1 MISPTPVP
9 SSLTLQQD
17 VSLADLSTLKV
28 GGTASW
34 FTQVYNLQQ
43 FQQTRIWAEKQGLPI
58 FYMGEGSNVLFSDE
72 GFPGLIVQNCITG
85 IEPYEEEVEIGA
97 GQNLIEAIR
106 RLNRLKLSGMER
118 LYGIPGTVA
127 GALVGNAGA
136 YGQQIGDSV
145 VEVSIWSNHQV
156 QVLPARDLDL
166 RYRYSLFQRQRDWF
180 ILNCR
185 LRLQKSSEPLQDISD
200 EILTKRLVKYPQGLK
215 CPGSFFKNINLDE
228 TPKTALE
235 RIPEDFIMFGKIPAG
250 KLLEA
255 VGANGVRRGDA
266 QFADYHGNLI
276 INLGQAT
283 SQDILTLADEYAGRV
298 WEHFRIR
305 LEPEILIVDDGKWT
319 HLQTHGGED
328 G

>member
-1 MISPTPVP
+1 MISPTPAP
-9 SSLTLQQD
+9 SSIALQRD

-28 GGTASW
+28 GGTAPW
-34 FTQVYNLQQ
+34 FVQVHDLEQ
-43 FQQTRIWAEKQGLPI
+43 FQQTRIWAEKQKLPI
-58 FYMGEGSNVLFSDE
+58 LYLGEGSNVLFSDE
-72 GFPGLIVQNCITG
+72 GFPGLVLQNCITG
-85 IEPYEEEVEIGA
+85 IEQYGEEAEIGG

-136 YGQQIGDSV
+136 YGQQIGDST
-145 VEVSIWSNHQV
+145 VEVSVWAKNQV

-166 RYRYSLFQRQRDWF
+166 RYRCSLFQRQRDWF

-185 LRLQKSSEPLQDISD
+185 LRLQKSIEPLQGISD

-228 TPKTALE
+228 IPKTASE

-266 QFADYHGNLI
+266 QFADYHGNLMV
-276 INLGQAT
+276 NLGQAT
-283 SQDILTLADEYAGRV
+283 SQDILSLADEYAGRV
-298 WEHFRIR
+298 WERFRIR
-305 LEPEILIVDDGKWT
+305 LEPEILIVDDGNWT
-319 HLQTHGGED
+319 NLHTLRSGDE
-328 G
+328 

>member
-1 MISPTPVP
+1 MISPTPIP

-17 VSLADLSTLKV
+17 VSLADLNTLKV

-34 FTQVYNLQQ
+34 FTQVYDLQQ
-43 FQQTRIWAEKQGLPI
+43 FQQTRTWAEKQGLPV
-58 FYMGEGSNVLFSDE
+58 FYLGDGSNVLFSDQ

-85 IEPYEEEVEIGA
+85 IDPYGQEVEIGG

-106 RLNRLKLSGMER
+106 RLNGLKLSGMEG

-185 LRLQKSSEPLQDISD
+185 LRLQKSSEPLQNISD
-200 EILTKRLVKYPQGLK
+200 AILTKRLVKYPQGLK
-215 CPGSFFKNINLDE
+215 CPGSFFKNINLHE
-228 TPKTALE
+228 ISKTAME

-255 VGANGVRRGDA
+255 VGANGIRRGGA

-298 WEHFRIR
+298 WEQFRIR

-319 HLQTHGGED
+319 HLQTLGGGNE
-328 G
+328 

>member
-1 MISPTPVP
+1 MISPAPVP
-9 SSLTLQQD
+9 SSLALQQD

-34 FTQVYNLQQ
+34 FTQAHNLKQ
-43 FQQTRIWAEKQGLPI
+43 FQQARLWAKEQGLPI
-58 FYMGEGSNVLFSDE
+58 FYLGEGSNVLFSDE

-85 IEPYEEEVEIGA
+85 IDQCGEEVQIG
-97 GQNLIEAIR
+97 GGKNLIEAIR

-118 LYGIPGTVA
+118 LYGIPGTLA
-127 GALVGNAGA
+127 GAVVGNAGA
-136 YGQQIGDSV
+136 YGQQISDSV
-145 VEVSIWSNHQV
+145 VEVSVWSDHQM
-156 QVLPARDLDL
+156 QVPAVDLEF

-185 LRLQKSSEPLQDISD
+185 LRLQKSSEPRQDISD
-200 EILTKRLVKYPQGLK
+200 EILTQRLVKYPQGLK
-215 CPGSFFKNINLDE
+215 CPGSFFKNIPLDE
-228 TPKTALE
+228 VSKTVLE
-235 RIPEDFIMFGKIPAG
+235 KIPDDFIMFGKIPAG

-255 VGANGVRRGDA
+255 VGANGMRHGDA

-276 INLGQAT
+276 VNLGRAT

-305 LEPEILIVDDGKWT
+305 LEPEILIVDDGNWT
-319 HLQTHGGED
+319 NLHTLRSGDE
-328 G
+328 

>member
-9 SSLTLQQD
+9 SSPALRQD

-34 FTQVYNLQQ
+34 FTQVHDLEQL
-43 FQQTRIWAEKQGLPI
+43 QQTRLWAAEQGLPI
-58 FYMGEGSNVLFSDE
+58 FYLGEGSNVLFSDE

-85 IEPYEEEVEIGA
+85 IEQYGEEVEIGG
-97 GQNLIEAIR
+97 GQNLLEAIR
-106 RLNRLKLSGMER
+106 RLNRLKLSGIER
-118 LYGIPGTVA
+118 LYGIPGTLA

-145 VEVSIWSNHQV
+145 VGVSICSDHQI
-156 QVLPARDLDL
+156 QIPALDLDF
-166 RYRYSLFQRQRDWF
+166 RYRCSLFQRQPDWF
-180 ILNCR
+180 ILSCR

-215 CPGSFFKNINLDE
+215 CPGSFFKNVQVNEISE
-228 TPKTALE
+228 TTLE
-235 RIPEDFIMFGKIPAG
+235 KIPEDFIMFGKIPAG

-266 QFADYHGNLI
+266 QFAEYHGNLI
-276 INLGQAT
+276 VNLGGAT
-283 SQDILTLADEYAGRV
+283 SQDILTLADEYSGRV
-298 WEHFRIR
+298 WERFQIR
-305 LEPEILIVDDGKWT
+305 LEPEIFIVDNGNWANLKGKD
-319 HLQTHGGED
+319 E
-328 G
+328 

>member
-9 SSLTLQQD
+9 SSPALQQD

-34 FTQVYNLQQ
+34 FTQAHNRQQ
-43 FQQTRIWAEKQGLPI
+43 FEQTRIWAKEQGLPI
-58 FYMGEGSNVLFSDE
+58 FYLGEGSNVLFSDE
-72 GFPGLIVQNCITG
+72 GFSGLIVQNCITG
-85 IEPYEEEVEIGA
+85 IEQHGEELEIGG

-106 RLNRLKLSGMER
+106 RINRLKLSGMER
-118 LYGIPGTVA
+118 LYGIPGTLA

-136 YGQQIGDSV
+136 YGQQISDLV
-145 VEVSIWSNHQV
+145 VEVSVWSDHQL
-156 QVLPARDLDL
+156 QVPAVDLEF

-185 LRLQKSSEPLQDISD
+185 LRLQTSSEPLQDISD
-200 EILTKRLVKYPQGLK
+200 EILTQRLVKYPQELR
-215 CPGSFFKNINLDE
+215 CPGSFFKNIPLDE
-228 TPKTALE
+228 VSKTVLE
-235 RIPEDFIMFGKIPAG
+235 KIPDDFIMFGKIPAG

-255 VGANGVRRGDA
+255 VGANGVRHGDA

-298 WEHFRIR
+298 WERFRIR
-305 LEPEILIVDDGKWT
+305 LEPEILIVDDGNWT
-319 HLQTHGGED
+319 NLRGRDE
-328 G
+328 